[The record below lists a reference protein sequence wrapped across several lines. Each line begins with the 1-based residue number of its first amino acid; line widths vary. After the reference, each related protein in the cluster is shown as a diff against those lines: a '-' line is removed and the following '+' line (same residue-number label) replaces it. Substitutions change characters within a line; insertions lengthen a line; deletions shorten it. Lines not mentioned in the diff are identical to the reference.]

1 MAPTPRRI
9 LIVDDSKDTRS
20 MLRMQLE
27 LDNHEVTEAGNGLD
41 AIKAMLQ
48 HRYDVALVD
57 LVLPDISGYD
67 VARKI
72 RTVSAGKSISLVAL
86 TGGGLYQDRQDALD
100 TGFDAFVLKP
110 VSAQA
115 LAALLADPPRR
126 DFPAGAAR
134 TV

>member
-72 RTVSAGKSISLVAL
+72 RTVSAGQAVSLIAL
-86 TGGGLYQDRQDALD
+86 TGSGLYRDLDDALEA
-100 TGFDAFVLKP
+100 GFDAYVLKP
-110 VSAQA
+110 VSAHA

-126 DFPAGAAR
+126 VFSAGAAR